1 MVASTWHI
9 GVCAFFWPTLYISNS
24 FGPLCLHVLCLSLCG
39 AHGQAVE
46 IGWTSWDAIWGA
58 ELCWPKE
65 HSVRWSRDSPT
76 VRSVERYTC
85 RPIVN
90 YRNYAK
96 VDVWRQCCLC
106 QITLDTCCIGMWI
119 YESTSAQA
127 KNIKICASLVHATSS
142 QLGKSQQIILLI
154 KWKF

>member
-9 GVCAFFWPTLYISNS
+9 GVCAFFGPRCIYQIVLGHFACMCCACLCVEHMGKLLKSAEPVEMP
-24 FGPLCLHVLCLSLCG
+24 FGVLS
-39 AHGQAVE
+39 
-46 IGWTSWDAIWGA
+46 
-58 ELCWPKE
+58 CWPKE

-76 VRSVERYTC
+76 VRSVERYMC

-127 KNIKICASLVHATSS
+127 KNIKICASLAHATSS